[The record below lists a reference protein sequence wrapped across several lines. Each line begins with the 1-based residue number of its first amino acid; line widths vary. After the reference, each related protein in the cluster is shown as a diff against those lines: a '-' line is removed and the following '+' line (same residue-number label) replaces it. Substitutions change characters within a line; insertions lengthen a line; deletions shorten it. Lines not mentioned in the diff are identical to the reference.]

1 MINVF
6 RDKRPLSRILL
17 IFIIIFSILGT
28 IVFGYFFLYF
38 CSESVAE
45 LFFENQLVF
54 STTIFHNN
62 SFKITGSVKS
72 ATIEEYKEYIID
84 ARNSMDEYCQ
94 EWIDLLFPTEIQ
106 QENDFFCY
114 TEINGKSEY
123 INRYE
128 QASWC
133 NIDENTYISDGINQ
147 YKMRNAINSLAKI
160 RHIF

>member
-1 MINVF
+1 M
-6 RDKRPLSRILL
+6 
-17 IFIIIFSILGT
+17 GT

-128 QASWC
+128 IYLCQTWKEDNFLDYALEKTRLLS
-133 NIDENTYISDGINQ
+133 IHINTSIPLSSNDLFI
-147 YKMRNAINSLAKI
+147 KP
-160 RHIF
+160 